1 MINRRHF
8 SLAAG
13 AATLGGFAAVA
24 RAQGDGPIVLGQ

>member
-13 AATLGGFAAVA
+13 GVLAAGALAGFAAA
-24 RAQGDGPIVLGQ
+24 PLPT